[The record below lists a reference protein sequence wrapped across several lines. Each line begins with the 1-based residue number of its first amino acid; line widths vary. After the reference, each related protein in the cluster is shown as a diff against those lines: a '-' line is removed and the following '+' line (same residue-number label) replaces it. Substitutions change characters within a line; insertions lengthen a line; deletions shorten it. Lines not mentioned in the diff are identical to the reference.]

1 MLESTVT
8 EVGHASGHAV
18 ESARNPRHS
27 ETESVK

>member
-18 ESARNPRHS
+18 ESCRILGTVRLNQ
-27 ETESVK
+27 